1 MPSPLF
7 NQLGPRM
14 PNNNMMQTLME
25 FKRLFTGDP
34 KQVVQN
40 MLNSGRISQAQI
52 NQYAQQADQ
61 IYKQMRNMR

>member
-7 NQLGPRM
+7 NQLGPKM
-14 PNNNMMQTLME
+14 PSNNMMQTLME

-61 IYKQMRNMR
+61 IYKQMRNIR